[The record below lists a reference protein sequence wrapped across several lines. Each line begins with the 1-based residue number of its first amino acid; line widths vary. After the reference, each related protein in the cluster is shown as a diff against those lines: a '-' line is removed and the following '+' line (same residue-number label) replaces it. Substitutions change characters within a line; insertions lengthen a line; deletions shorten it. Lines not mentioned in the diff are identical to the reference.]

1 MEGKILVASRDEA
14 CQKNF
19 YEMFK
24 NRKLTIHTVFDEA
37 DLLLALLDGD
47 YTALIYDLEFSV
59 LDSLKMVKILRKLR
73 PKISLV
79 VLSNDSSKELGGK
92 VLQEGVAYYGI
103 KPIYW
108 QTISRV
114 LSNVLS

>member
-14 CQKNF
+14 CQKSLHDIF
-19 YEMFK
+19 DS
-24 NRKLTIHTVFDEA
+24 RKQRIATVPDDA

-47 YTALIYDLEFSV
+47 YIALIYDLEFSAI
-59 LDSLKMVKILRKLR
+59 DSLKMVKILKKLR
-73 PKISLV
+73 PKILLV
-79 VLSNDSSKELGGK
+79 VLSNDPSKELGGK

-103 KPIYW
+103 KPIHG

-114 LSNVLS
+114 LLNVLS

>member
-1 MEGKILVASRDEA
+1 MESKILVASRDED
-14 CQKNF
+14 CHKNLH
-19 YEMFK
+19 EMFK
-24 NRKLTIHTVFDEA
+24 DRQITIHTVSDEA

-47 YTALIYDLEFSV
+47 YNALIYDLEFSA

-92 VLQEGVAYYGI
+92 VLQEGIAYYGI
-103 KPIYW
+103 KPIYS